1 MLSPKNA
8 ERDLGAGK
16 SPLVGDGGPRT
27 ALESTG
33 VLRGAT
39 LLAAPRVPC
48 QRVRVCRATIE
59 RPGLWREAC
68 SSSRHRGPHRSST
81 SGRLQWKAFFISW
94 RRAVPGGIPVS
105 ASGGPATVA
114 PPPRRCCLP
123 DPRPSSQTLSFR
135 LIGL

>member
-1 MLSPKNA
+1 LSPKNA

-27 ALESTG
+27 ALAGSTG

-68 SSSRHRGPHRSST
+68 SSSRHRGLHRSST

-94 RRAVPGGIPVS
+94 RRAVPGGHSSVRLWRPCHGGAPA
-105 ASGGPATVA
+105 ASVLPPGPASI
-114 PPPRRCCLP
+114 LP
-123 DPRPSSQTLSFR
+123 DIVL
-135 LIGL
+135 